1 MLKKA
6 KKSRRNA
13 ATSSSQTVVRA
24 VQSEGSPSSSS
35 GAMHSTPHLGVE
47 VQLSHGKST
56 PDELH
61 TAANNDD
68 DEEADAFLWT
78 TIIFFLIQ
86 DSYFIPDLYCN

>member
-68 DEEADAFLWT
+68 DEEADAFL
-78 TIIFFLIQ
+78 
-86 DSYFIPDLYCN
+86 